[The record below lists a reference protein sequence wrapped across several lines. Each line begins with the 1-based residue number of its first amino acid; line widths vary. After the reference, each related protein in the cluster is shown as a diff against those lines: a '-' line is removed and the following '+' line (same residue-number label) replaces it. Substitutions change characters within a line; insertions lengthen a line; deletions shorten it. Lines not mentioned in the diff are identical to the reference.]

1 MQRYSSGKEAATVSN
16 EEIVEQIQKGIE
28 VTANQERLWKKNKG
42 FVVQCIKKYVGDC
55 EQQDFNDF
63 LQEGFIGL
71 IEAAYS
77 FEKGQGVK
85 FLTYAEYGIRKA
97 VYRYN
102 GLNTCMIRIPE
113 YLKTRMRKLA
123 VFIREYREKHHQ
135 EPKPEE
141 IQKALCISYRSLC
154 HLKKTM
160 LKMSTRSLDEY
171 ISGDGDASLID
182 ILSTDERIEEL
193 AGSSE
198 YQRELHMELEE
209 AFSILDSKTV
219 RMIRCAYYQRNSYTR
234 TAEIFGCS
242 RQAVDER
249 IKKGFYKIL
258 HSKHR
263 ERLES
268 FMWEG
273 YHVDPRRLSDYADM
287 EEIDNMGSE
296 FLL

>member
-1 MQRYSSGKEAATVSN
+1 MSN
-16 EEIVEQIQKGIE
+16 EEIVERIQKGIE
-28 VTANQERLWKKNKG
+28 VTANQEKLWEKNKG

-55 EQQDFNDF
+55 DQQDFNDF

-71 IEAAYS
+71 VEAAYS
-77 FEKGQGVK
+77 FETGRGAK
-85 FLTYAEYGIRKA
+85 FLTYAEYSIRRS

-102 GLNTCMIRIPE
+102 GLNTYMVRIPE

-123 VFIREYREKHHQ
+123 VFMREYREKHQQ

-171 ISGDGDASLID
+171 ISDNGEVSLMD
-182 ILSTDERIEEL
+182 ILCTDERIEEL
-193 AGSSE
+193 AGGSE

-209 AFSILDSKTV
+209 ALSILDLKTV
-219 RMIRCAYYQRNSYTR
+219 RMIRCAYYQRNNYAR

-242 RQAVDER
+242 RQAVEER

-263 ERLES
+263 EKLES

-273 YHVDPRRLSDYADM
+273 YHVDPRRLSDYVDI
-287 EEIDNMGSE
+287 EEIDDIGSE
-296 FLL
+296 LLL

>member
-1 MQRYSSGKEAATVSN
+1 MSN
-16 EEIVEQIQKGIE
+16 EEIVEQIQNDID
-28 VTANQERLWKKNKG
+28 VTANQEKLWKKNKG
-42 FVVQCIKKYVGDC
+42 FVVRCIKKYVGSC
-55 EQQDFNDF
+55 SNQDFNDF

-71 IEAAYS
+71 VEAAHS
-77 FEKGQGVK
+77 FDNRHGAK
-85 FLTYAEYGIRKA
+85 FLTYAEYSIRKS

-102 GLNTCMIRIPE
+102 GLNTYMVRVPE

-123 VFIREYREKHHQ
+123 AFRQEYREEFHR
-135 EPKPEE
+135 EPEPEE
-141 IQKALCISYRSLC
+141 IQRNLHISYRSLR
-154 HLKKTM
+154 HLEKTM
-160 LKMSTRSLDEY
+160 LNMRTKSLDEY
-171 ISGDGDASLID
+171 ISDDGDTKLLD
-182 ILSTDERIEEL
+182 MLSTDERIDEL
-193 AGSSE
+193 AGGSE
-198 YQRELHMELEE
+198 YQRELHEELEN
-209 AFSILDSKTV
+209 ALSILDNKTAL
-219 RMIRCAYYQRNSYTR
+219 MIRCVYYQRNNYTR

-263 ERLES
+263 EKLES

-273 YHVDPRRLSDYADM
+273 YHVDPRRLSDYVDM

>member
-1 MQRYSSGKEAATVSN
+1 MSN
-16 EEIVEQIQKGIE
+16 EEIVEQIQKGID

-42 FVVQCIKKYVGDC
+42 FVVRCIKKYVGSC
-55 EQQDFNDF
+55 SEQDFNDF
-63 LQEGFIGL
+63 LQEGFFGL
-71 IEAAYS
+71 VEAAYS
-77 FEKGQGVK
+77 FDIGRETK

-102 GLNTCMIRIPE
+102 GLNTYMVRVPE

-123 VFIREYREKHHQ
+123 TFKQEYRERFHR
-135 EPKPEE
+135 EPAQEE
-141 IQKALCISYRSLC
+141 ILGALHISHRSLC
-154 HLKKTM
+154 HLEKTLLNM
-160 LKMSTRSLDEY
+160 HTKSLDEY
-171 ISGDGDASLID
+171 ISDDSGASLLD
-182 ILSTDERIEEL
+182 LLSTDEKIDEL
-193 AGSSE
+193 AGGSE
-198 YQRELHMELEE
+198 YQRQLHEELEN
-209 AFSILDSKTV
+209 ALSILDNKTAL
-219 RMIRCAYYQRNSYTR
+219 MIRCVYYQRNNYTR

-263 ERLES
+263 EKLES

-273 YHVDPRRLSDYADM
+273 YHVDPQRLSDYVDM
-287 EEIDNMGSE
+287 DEIDNMGSE